1 MSMGGGEPDRVQST
15 VHNLGSSFVEEDS
28 TPLYNQM
35 ILPVS
40 SQPNSYQLSAGYGG
54 EEAPP
59 TASAQPSLNPS
70 VTETVKKKRG
80 RPRKYAPDGSR
91 NPWMMSPVRSLSP
104 AGTRAAETETSPK
117 KRGRPSGR
125 GRKRKMDEISAS
137 AAVPV
142 GSPGAGYGFKPHV
155 ITINAGEDVQAK
167 LMSFSQSTSQ
177 AICIMSANGAISNVS
192 LRQPAISGGS
202 VTYEGRFEIL
212 SLSGSFIFSEVGGQ
226 RSRTGGLSV
235 SLAGP
240 DGSVL
245 GGSVA
250 GLLIA
255 AAPVQV
261 IVGSFRVDVEKL
273 QKPGR
278 SERLSASPP
287 PPPPLGRPPAEGP
300 RSPPSF
306 GSLSESSGPPSPPAP
321 TGHNQHLLETS
332 TNPPAPTGHNQHLLE
347 TSTRSPPG
355 VSSFPWR

>member
-15 VHNLGSSFVEEDS
+15 VHNLGSSFVEEGS
-28 TPLYNQM
+28 SPLYNQM

-40 SQPNSYQLSAGYGG
+40 SPPSSYQLPAGYGG
-54 EEAPP
+54 GEAPL
-59 TASAQPSLNPS
+59 TAPVQPSLNPS

-91 NPWMMSPVRSLSP
+91 NPGMMSPVRSLSP
-104 AGTRAAETETSPK
+104 AGTRAAGTETSPK
-117 KRGRPSGR
+117 KTRGRPPGR
-125 GRKRKMDEISAS
+125 GQKRKMDEISAS
-137 AAVPV
+137 TAVPV

-212 SLSGSFIFSEVGGQ
+212 SISGSFIYSEVGGQ

-261 IVGSFRVDVEKL
+261 IVGSFRVDVEQL

-287 PPPPLGRPPAEGP
+287 PPLGKPPAKGP

-306 GSLSESSGPPSPPAP
+306 GSLSGSSGPPSPPAP

-332 TNPPAPTGHNQHLLE
+332 TSSA
-347 TSTRSPPG
+347 PG
-355 VSSFPWR
+355 VSSFPWS